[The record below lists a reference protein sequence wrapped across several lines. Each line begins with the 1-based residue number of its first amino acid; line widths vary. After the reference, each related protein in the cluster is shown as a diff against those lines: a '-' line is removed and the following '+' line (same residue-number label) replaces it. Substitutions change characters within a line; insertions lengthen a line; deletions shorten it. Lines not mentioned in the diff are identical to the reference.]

1 LPSNSSTPPG
11 ALEAGEPRWARVV
24 VETRSGPRGDGFDYA
39 VPEGLRA
46 GLQLGQRVR
55 VPFGKRTL
63 LGYVIDLPSEPAVP
77 APRPIEA
84 RLDEPPVLPP
94 HLLALARWV
103 AHHYAAPLP
112 EVFRAMLP
120 ANIRRAPSRRKVGPR
135 TVGVA
140 RARAQA
146 TGPPACPVVLDAA
159 QQAAADR
166 IGIAIGRHE
175 SHTFLLH
182 GVAGSGKTEV
192 YLAAIARALAT
203 GGSAL
208 MLVPEL
214 SLTPQTVARFAARF
228 PGRLGLL
235 HSGLTEAERALEWH
249 RIRAGEAPIVIGS
262 RSAVFAP
269 LPNPR
274 VIVVDEEDSSSYKQ
288 ERLPRYHARDVARQ
302 LARESGACLI
312 LGSATPG
319 VVTYWQAEHQAT
331 PILGLPEPYGG
342 RRLPAIEVVDL
353 RLELQAGNRRPLSRS
368 LHQACQEALGAGRQ
382 VLLFLNRRGTATFV
396 QCRDCGQPVEC
407 PNCSV
412 SLVYHAD
419 RGELACHY
427 CGTHRPLVRRCPR
440 CGSARIKHMG
450 LGTERLEAEVKQA
463 FPAARV
469 LRLDRDS
476 VRARDR
482 YYTIVEAFE
491 RGQADILV
499 GTQLIAK
506 GLQLPGVSVVGLING
521 DMSLHFPEYNAAE
534 RTFALVVQVA
544 GRTSHS
550 ESPARVILQTYQPD
564 HYAIACAQSYDYD
577 GFYRQE
583 LALREAFRFPP
594 FAPLITCVCAH
605 RDEALALRTAK
616 EYVQALSVTIETLRI
631 QPLEILGP
639 SPAFVQKV
647 RGEFRFEVTLRGAGV
662 ERIYPYLPTGR
673 MWSIDVDPA

>member
-1 LPSNSSTPPG
+1 
-11 ALEAGEPRWARVV
+11 
-24 VETRSGPRGDGFDYA
+24 
-39 VPEGLRA
+39 
-46 GLQLGQRVR
+46 
-55 VPFGKRTL
+55 
-63 LGYVIDLPSEPAVP
+63 
-77 APRPIEA
+77 
-84 RLDEPPVLPP
+84 
-94 HLLALARWV
+94 
-103 AHHYAAPLP
+103 
-112 EVFRAMLP
+112 
-120 ANIRRAPSRRKVGPR
+120 
-135 TVGVA
+135 
-140 RARAQA
+140 
-146 TGPPACPVVLDAA
+146 
-159 QQAAADR
+159 
-166 IGIAIGRHE
+166 
-175 SHTFLLH
+175 LLH

-192 YLAAIARALAT
+192 YLGAIARALEA

-249 RIRAGEAPIVIGS
+249 RIRAGEVPIVIGS

-288 ERLPRYHARDVARQ
+288 ERLPRYHARDVARR

-312 LGSATPG
+312 LGSATPS
-319 VVTYWQAEHQAT
+319 VVTYWQAEQQAT
-331 PILGLPEPYGG
+331 PILRLPQPYGG
-342 RRLPAIEVVDL
+342 RRLPSIEVVDM
-353 RLELQAGNRRPLSRS
+353 RLELQAGNRRPLSRR
-368 LHQACQEALGAGRQ
+368 LHQACQEALGAGHQ

-396 QCRDCGQPVEC
+396 QCRDCGQAVEC

-419 RGELACHY
+419 RDELACHY
-427 CGTHRPLVRRCPR
+427 CGTRRPPVRRCPR

-476 VRARDR
+476 VRTRDR

-506 GLQLPGVSVVGLING
+506 GLQLPGVAVVGLINA

-544 GRTSHS
+544 GRASHS
-550 ESPARVILQTYQPD
+550 QSPARVILQTYQPD
-564 HYAIACAQSYDYD
+564 HYAIACAQSYDYE

-594 FAPLITCVCAH
+594 FAALITCVCAH

-639 SPAFVQKV
+639 SPAFVPKV